1 MVEGICGLM
10 GILAAAL
17 IYCFTN
23 NYMVLYFLYAQ
34 FFLEKWGSRPAPPP
48 QDVSEHIDP
57 LKYFSLNS
65 FRNKLT
71 P

>member
-1 MVEGICGLM
+1 MRS
-10 GILAAAL
+10 
-17 IYCFTN
+17 
-23 NYMVLYFLYAQ
+23 
-34 FFLEKWGSRPAPPP
+34 FFWKNGVAAPPP

-71 P
+71 PYQ

>member
-23 NYMVLYFLYAQ
+23 NYMVLYFFVCA
-34 FFLEKWGSRPAPPP
+34 
-48 QDVSEHIDP
+48 V
-57 LKYFSLNS
+57 FSG
-65 FRNKLT
+65 KMG
-71 P
+71 